1 MYIKD
6 WKNDVFTIPN
16 LLSMFRILLIPVYI
30 HMYLNANRPLE
41 YVAAASILAVSC
53 ITDAIDGKIARRFH
67 MVSHIGKLLDPVADK
82 LTQLTLTICLSI
94 KYPVLNP
101 VLAIFII
108 KESFQLIAVI
118 VNLKQGKALPGALM
132 AGKVCT
138 TVLFIS
144 LIILVLFPQIPVL
157 FVDFIAFIDGGLL
170 LISFACYL
178 GAYLGSQTSIQDIE
192 P

>member
-1 MYIKD
+1 MKGD
-6 WKNDVFTIPN
+6 
-16 LLSMFRILLIPVYI
+16 S
-30 HMYLNANRPLE
+30 
-41 YVAAASILAVSC
+41 
-53 ITDAIDGKIARRFH
+53 
-67 MVSHIGKLLDPVADK
+67 
-82 LTQLTLTICLSI
+82 
-94 KYPVLNP
+94 
-101 VLAIFII
+101 
-108 KESFQLIAVI
+108 I

-178 GAYLGSQTSIQDIE
+178 GAYLGSHTSIQDIE